1 MNVGLVLVLI
11 GVAVWLAM
19 YGFRALFVDRA
30 DKENPYRTLVKGAG
44 YLALAIAAWGLV
56 LLLFAGEGGV

>member
-1 MNVGLVLVLI
+1 MNVGLMLVLI

-30 DKENPYRTLVKGAG
+30 DKENPYRTLVTVVG
-44 YLALAIAAWGLV
+44 YLGLAAAGWGLV
-56 LLLFAGEGGV
+56 LLLFAG